1 MPLTQAQKSLI
12 ERARAV
18 GAGEQGIALSDG
30 ACAFL
35 VATIARDLGLQ
46 SRIEGV
52 PRDFPSFF
60 CSQHPASLEIR
71 DADFQAWFEQLVSL
85 SPDADTYFAC
95 LAKLHRAR
103 LKYQRILE
111 TQPLP
116 TLEQVGPRGLLQ
128 YGYLSSSSLA
138 ALLYWRKW
146 VFDIDNRAGQ
156 ETGYLFEPI
165 IASALG
171 GVSVSST
178 RSPVHRQTARSKGR
192 QVDCLKESRAY
203 KFKIRVTIAASGQG
217 RWREELEF
225 PEDCRSSGFTPV
237 LVVLDPTPNPKLD
250 ELCGAF
256 KRAGGEVFIGDAAWD
271 HLEQVAGETMSVFLE
286 NYVRAPLRNLLVS
299 APERLPDFRVRDG
312 GDTILI
318 EIGTEG
324 LIIPRS
330 PVPEYGSDEPLAD
343 DIDEEAGGP

>member
-1 MPLTQAQKSLI
+1 MALTQAQRSLI

-18 GAGEQGIALSDG
+18 GAGEQGVALSDG

-35 VATIARDLGLQ
+35 VATIARDLGLLR
-46 SRIEGV
+46 RIKAL
-52 PRDFPSFF
+52 PRDFPGFF
-60 CSQHPASLEIR
+60 SSAHPASLEIPGGQ
-71 DADFQAWFEQLVSL
+71 FLAWFEQLVSL
-85 SPDADTYFAC
+85 SADADTYFAC

-103 LKYQRILE
+103 LKYQKILE
-111 TQPLP
+111 TQPIP

-128 YGYLSSSSLA
+128 YGHLSGLGLA

-178 RSPVHRQTARSKGR
+178 RSPVRRKGAKSKGR
-192 QVDCLKESRAY
+192 QVDCLKGQRAY
-203 KFKIRVTIAASGQG
+203 EFKIRVTIAASGQG

-225 PEDCRSSGFTPV
+225 PEDCEASGYVPV
-237 LVVLDPTPNPKLD
+237 LVVLDATPNPKLN
-250 ELCGAF
+250 ELRVAF
-256 KRAGGEVFIGDAAWD
+256 ERVGGEVFIGDAAWE
-271 HLEQVAGETMSVFLE
+271 HLEHVAGPTMSVFLE
-286 NYVRAPLRNLLVS
+286 KYVRAPLRDLLAN
-299 APERLPDFRVRDG
+299 APERLPDFMVRDG
-312 GDTILI
+312 GDSISMYI
-318 EIGTEG
+318 GAEEISVS
-324 LIIPRS
+324 RS
-330 PVPEYGSDEPLAD
+330 PVTEYASDDPLAD

>member
-18 GAGEQGIALSDG
+18 GAGEQGIALSDS

-46 SRIEGV
+46 SRIKGI
-52 PRDFPSFF
+52 PRDLPAFF
-60 CSQHPASLEIR
+60 CSEHPAFLEIR
-71 DADFQAWFEQLVSL
+71 DADFLVWFERLLSL

-128 YGYLSSSSLA
+128 YGHLSGLGLA

-178 RSPVHRQTARSKGR
+178 RSPVRRKAAKSKGR
-192 QVDCLKESRAY
+192 QVDCLKGNRAY
-203 KFKIRVTIAASGQG
+203 EFKIRVTIAASGQG
-217 RWREELEF
+217 RWREEVEF
-225 PEDCRSSGFTPV
+225 PEDCRISGFTPV

-250 ELCGAF
+250 ELQGAF
-256 KRAGGEVFIGDAAWD
+256 ERVGGEVFIGDAAWE
-271 HLEQVAGETMSVFLE
+271 HLEGVAGATMAVFLE
-286 NYVRAPLRNLLVS
+286 KYVRAPLRDLLAS
-299 APERLPDFRVRDG
+299 APERLPDFLVRDG
-312 GDTILI
+312 GDAISI
-318 EIGTEG
+318 DIGSER
-324 LIIPRS
+324 LSIPRS